1 MVAHAL
7 GRCLWHVSPSENRGS
22 IERYGLDWRRMQTTG
37 VAAPPSPDRVP
48 RPELD
53 AVFLCESLDDV
64 EFFVGFGSHP
74 MVDVWE
80 VDATSLVI
88 EDAPDGWLMCRA
100 AIPAALVRLVQQDRD
115 PTRRPLSA
123 AGLVFVS
130 RMLTIDEM
138 TQLAGVAPDGAGTLG
153 GASLG
158 LESDEPHTWWTLE
171 GRDRYAPLASVVA
184 ELFDRVRAHEGG
196 LAVLGEQCDQVT
208 FRAFTQET
216 GAAAP
221 LWEPDAKTREL
232 LDRVHATRLQ

>member
-1 MVAHAL
+1 
-7 GRCLWHVSPSENRGS
+7 
-22 IERYGLDWRRMQTTG
+22 
-37 VAAPPSPDRVP
+37 
-48 RPELD
+48 
-53 AVFLCESLDDV
+53 
-64 EFFVGFGSHP
+64 

-100 AIPAALVRLVQQDRD
+100 AIPAALVRLVRRDRD

-184 ELFDRVRAHEGG
+184 ELFDRVRAHEAG

-232 LDRVHATRLQ
+232 LDRVHVRHAYSAPARCLLRHRGRGVQPPWRARRVWRRWQRVRHEVVDAPAATRQRRLTRPRNGQAVVAAPAPSIRPCTTSP